1 MNDILKVPILGVTK
15 EVDVYE
21 KEIINYLKNSLLKFN
36 SNIELVDVSFYDSE
50 TNSLN
55 NAMDIIEELNKKVI
69 FLTDAAIGNT
79 VEYERVAKVMFE
91 KGIRPF
97 VFATHIESANY
108 DLKEVAMRPTVLVE
122 YFDPRADWYH
132 YIYDSLLFNYSTKK
146 YYKTEDGEEEN
157 IDIFIDAIKAYLK
170 EK

>member
-1 MNDILKVPILGVTK
+1 MECIKIPILGVTK
-15 EVDVYE
+15 EVDIYE
-21 KEIINYLKNSLLKFN
+21 KEVINYLKNSLLKIN
-36 SNIELVDVSFYDSE
+36 SNIELVDISFYDSE
-50 TNSLN
+50 SNSLN
-55 NAMDIIEELNKKVI
+55 NAMRIIEELNKKVI

-79 VEYERVAKVMFE
+79 VEYERVAKAMFE

-108 DLKEVAMRPTVLVE
+108 DLKEVARGPTLLVE
-122 YFDPRADWYH
+122 YFNASADWYH

-146 YYKTEDGEEEN
+146 YYKTADGEEEN
-157 IDIFIDAIKAYLK
+157 IDIFIDAIKEYLK